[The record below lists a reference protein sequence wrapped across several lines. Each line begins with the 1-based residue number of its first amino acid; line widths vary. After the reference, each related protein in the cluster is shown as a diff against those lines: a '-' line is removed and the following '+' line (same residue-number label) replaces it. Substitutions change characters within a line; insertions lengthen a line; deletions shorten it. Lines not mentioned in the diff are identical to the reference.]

1 MDTLERAEVTQQ
13 TAPQRAGVAQ
23 RAAPQ
28 RVTVAAQ
35 PVAPDDGPARRR
47 TATLGR
53 CLLVADVATVTLG
66 LLATSLARP
75 SGALATGHVALAL
88 FALPVWCLAL
98 APARTADRRAAH
110 ECRKIVQAAF
120 VTVAVLLGVAVAVD
134 YQHLSRAWVATMAVV
149 VPALVVIGRLLA
161 RRWLAS
167 RPDHGRRV
175 IVVGTDPEA
184 IALVHAAQ
192 RRPELGLTPVGFIGP
207 DDLGSRGG
215 CGWLGDLDQ
224 FTTALHHT
232 GADGAVISLAS
243 VPPDVVNGLVR
254 MLSDAGRSCS
264 LAPGLRDIDA
274 RRCRPIDVEGRTV
287 IDVLGTHHGG
297 WRGALKRLFD
307 VSVAA
312 VALLLSLPLTLA
324 VAVAIKATSPGPVI
338 FAQERVGRDGRRFR
352 IYKFRT
358 MVADAEAR
366 KASLA
371 GQNDADGP
379 MFKITRD
386 PRVTRVGAILRKL
399 SIDEIPQ
406 FLNVLRGHMSIV
418 GPRPALASE
427 VAQWTDDVHGRLR
440 VLPGITGMW
449 QVSGRSNTSFD
460 EYKRLD
466 LYYVDNWTL
475 AQDLRIVART
485 IPAVLAKRGAC

>member
-1 MDTLERAEVTQQ
+1 
-13 TAPQRAGVAQ
+13 
-23 RAAPQ
+23 
-28 RVTVAAQ
+28 
-35 PVAPDDGPARRR
+35 
-47 TATLGR
+47 
-53 CLLVADVATVTLG
+53 
-66 LLATSLARP
+66 
-75 SGALATGHVALAL
+75 
-88 FALPVWCLAL
+88 
-98 APARTADRRAAH
+98 
-110 ECRKIVQAAF
+110 
-120 VTVAVLLGVAVAVD
+120 
-134 YQHLSRAWVATMAVV
+134 
-149 VPALVVIGRLLA
+149 
-161 RRWLAS
+161 
-167 RPDHGRRV
+167 
-175 IVVGTDPEA
+175 
-184 IALVHAAQ
+184 
-192 RRPELGLTPVGFIGP
+192 
-207 DDLGSRGG
+207 
-215 CGWLGDLDQ
+215 
-224 FTTALHHT
+224 
-232 GADGAVISLAS
+232 
-243 VPPDVVNGLVR
+243 
-254 MLSDAGRSCS
+254 
-264 LAPGLRDIDA
+264 
-274 RRCRPIDVEGRTV
+274 
-287 IDVLGTHHGG
+287 
-297 WRGALKRLFD
+297 
-307 VSVAA
+307 
-312 VALLLSLPLTLA
+312 